1 MALLPGSDAPDFTL
15 PSTSGRDF
23 TLSRDAAGQVCIL
36 YFYPKDFTPGCTRE
50 ACTFRDQFALFR
62 KASVP
67 VYGISRDDIETHR
80 RFKAEHHLPFDLL
93 ADVDGG
99 VCAKYE
105 ALLPL
110 IRIPKRITYLL
121 DAEHRIAAVYEDLF
135 GAAGHIDAMLAHL
148 TTHP

>member
-1 MALLPGSDAPDFTL
+1 MSLSPGTPAPDFTL

-23 TLSRDAAGQVCIL
+23 TLSRDAAGQMCIL

-50 ACTFRDQFALFR
+50 ACAFRDEFAFFR

-67 VYGISRDDIETHR
+67 VYGISRDDLETHR

-93 ADVDGG
+93 ADGDGR
-99 VCAKYE
+99 VCESYD

-110 IRIPKRITYLL
+110 IRIPRRVTYLL

-135 GAAGHIDAMLAHL
+135 GAGEHIDAMIAHL
-148 TTHP
+148 TARP

>member
-1 MALLPGSDAPDFTL
+1 MALPPGTLAPDFTL

-23 TLSRDAAGQVCIL
+23 TLSSDAAGQVCIL
-36 YFYPKDFTPGCTRE
+36 YFYPRDFTPGCTRE
-50 ACTFRDQFALFR
+50 ACAFRDQFALFR

-67 VYGISRDDIETHR
+67 VYGISRDDPETHR

-93 ADVDGG
+93 ADVDGS
-99 VCAKYE
+99 VCARYD

-110 IRIPKRITYLL
+110 IRLPKRITYLL
-121 DAEHRIAAVYEDLF
+121 DAEHRIAAVYQDLF
-135 GAAGHIDAMLAHL
+135 GAADHIDAMLAHL